1 MGHVGPLTLDNVH
14 NGALVEVR
22 MLDEGME
29 GSHYTA
35 VVLDV
40 CGARCLVRFEEL
52 LAETK
57 PKEKMRYLEEWV
69 HLVQLR
75 YPPARRHVGYNLQ
88 LLHPPPST
96 SYHLLVPPPTTSYH
110 LLPPPPRPLVPTTT
124 LSPYH
129 DP

>member
-88 LLHPPPST
+88 PGDALELWRRGGCCACRGARRIASC
-96 SYHLLVPPPTTSYH
+96 
-110 LLPPPPRPLVPTTT
+110 
-124 LSPYH
+124 
-129 DP
+129 